1 MTAESMSLVK
11 LLAQGGWAM
20 VPIYLC
26 SVLGL
31 AVFLKKLIE
40 FKSAGVGRTEILEVI
55 QGPLLEGDLDA
66 VEQVSR
72 AEGTPL
78 GRVLAVA
85 ARAVQDTP
93 KRAEEEVA
101 RVATAELQSL
111 ERFLGLLAFIAQVS
125 PLFGLLGT
133 VLGMVDL
140 FSGLEAAGQSVE
152 ASTLSA
158 GIWKA
163 LLTTAAG
170 LVVAIP
176 ALAGHAWLTS
186 QADALKLHMQ
196 NGAQHILNQVLGKA

>member
-1 MTAESMSLVK
+1 MTAESMSLVT

-55 QGPLLEGDLDA
+55 LGPLLEGDLDA
-66 VEQVSR
+66 VEQASR

-170 LVVAIP
+170 LIVAIP

-196 NGAQHILNQVLGKA
+196 NGAQRILNQVLGKA